1 MRIFMILIKSIFH
14 YKFNL
19 FFIYFNFF
27 IFLVN
32 LLIWEV
38 KTLERKGWQL
48 GGLLKESL
56 LETDRHTKLVVNEP
70 DGTDIND
77 GHSLLSLLD
86 TVEGNSFLLHVVSFW
101 HKGTI
106 WLGSNLE
113 LEGRWVWFLTW
124 AHNRLVESFAE
135 NCDIELLT
143 EPLLGV
149 FSHGVDNDLIKFLQL
164 VVKFHSIGVVTVKAE
179 IKGIGR
185 ASSAL
190 VGESTQ
196 AIWGTHE
203 GKLKVELFVV
213 ATVEVDGLTAI
224 LVLTEF

>member
-56 LETDRHTKLVVNEP
+56 LETDRHTELVVNEP

-113 LEGRWVWFLTW
+113 LEGRWVWLLTW
-124 AHNRLVESFAE
+124 AHNWLVESFTE
-135 NCDIELLT
+135 NRDIELLT
-143 EPLLGV
+143 EPFLGV
-149 FSHGVDNDLIKFLQL
+149 LGDSIDDDFIKLLQL
-164 VVKFHSIGVVTVKAE
+164 VMKVHCFSIIRVKAE
-179 IKGIGR
+179 VERISS
-185 ASSAL
+185 ASSAF
-190 VGESTQ
+190 VSERTK

-203 GKLKVELFVV
+203 WELKVEFFVV
-213 ATVEVDGLTAI
+213 ATVQVDGLTAVLI
-224 LVLTEF
+224 LTEF